1 MRKFFLPFH
10 KASIGEKEI
19 REVVDALGSGWIT
32 TGPKTKKFEEEFV
45 GCVGAKYGVAVNS
58 CTAAMHLALAA
69 IGIKEGDEVIVPVM
83 TFTATAEVVTY
94 FKATPVFIDCDS
106 DTLLMDVGSL
116 EEKITPKTKAII
128 PVHYAGQACDIDAI
142 LEIAQKHGIKVIWD
156 AAHSFPTEYK
166 GKMVGSFPDITCF
179 SFYATKTLAVGE
191 GGMAV
196 TDNKEYADQMRIL
209 SLHGMSKDAW
219 NRYSKEG
226 SWYYEIVAPGY
237 KYNLTDI
244 AAAIGLVQLSRR
256 GELLEKRQKIAQVY
270 RDAFQGMEELT
281 PLKLLSYGSM
291 AWHLFVIKLNLEKL
305 SIDRNRFISE
315 LNDRNIGSGVHFIP
329 LHLHP
334 YWKKAYGL
342 KESDFPTASAIYKQI
357 ISLPIFPDMA
367 DEDAGDVVS
376 AVKDIVSCYKKQL

>member
-1 MRKFFLPFH
+1 MRKDFLPFH

-19 REVVDALGSGWIT
+19 SEAVDSLRSGWIT
-32 TGPKTKKFEEEFV
+32 TGPKTKKFEEEFTRR
-45 GCVGAKYGVAVNS
+45 VGAKYGAAVNS

-106 DTLLMDVGSL
+106 DTLLMDVGLL

-142 LEIAQKHGIKVIWD
+142 LEIAQKYGIKVIWD

-179 SFYATKTLAVGE
+179 SFYATKTLAMGE

-196 TDNKEYADQMRIL
+196 TDNKEYADRMRIL
-209 SLHGMSKDAW
+209 SLHGMSKNAW

-256 GELLEKRQKIAQVY
+256 GKLLKKRQKIAQVY

-315 LNDRNIGSGVHFIP
+315 LNDRNIGSSVHFIP

-334 YWKKAYGL
+334 YWKEAYGL

>member
-106 DTLLMDVGSL
+106 DTLLMDVGLL

-142 LEIAQKHGIKVIWD
+142 LEIAQKYGIKVIWD

-179 SFYATKTLAVGE
+179 SFYATKTLAMGE

-196 TDNKEYADQMRIL
+196 TDNKEYADRMRIL
-209 SLHGMSKDAW
+209 SLHGMSKNAW

-256 GELLEKRQKIAQVY
+256 GKLLKKRQKIAQVY

-315 LNDRNIGSGVHFIP
+315 LNDRNIGSSVHFIP

-334 YWKKAYGL
+334 YWKEAYGL

>member
-106 DTLLMDVGSL
+106 DTLLMDVGLL

-142 LEIAQKHGIKVIWD
+142 LEIAQKYGIKVIWD

-196 TDNKEYADQMRIL
+196 TDNKEYADRMRIL
-209 SLHGMSKDAW
+209 SLHGMSKNAW

-256 GELLEKRQKIAQVY
+256 GKLLKKRQKIAQVY

-315 LNDRNIGSGVHFIP
+315 LNDRNIGSSVHFIP

-334 YWKKAYGL
+334 YWKEAYGL

>member
-32 TGPKTKKFEEEFV
+32 TGPKTKKFEEEFTRR
-45 GCVGAKYGVAVNS
+45 VGAKYGVAVNS

-106 DTLLMDVGSL
+106 DTLLMDVGLL

-142 LEIAQKHGIKVIWD
+142 LEIAQKYGIKVIWD

-179 SFYATKTLAVGE
+179 SFYATKTLAMGE

-196 TDNKEYADQMRIL
+196 TDNKEYADRMRIL
-209 SLHGMSKDAW
+209 SLHGMSKNAW

-256 GELLEKRQKIAQVY
+256 GKLLKKRQKIAQVY

-315 LNDRNIGSGVHFIP
+315 LNDRNIGSSVHFIP

-334 YWKKAYGL
+334 YWKEAYGL

>member
-1 MRKFFLPFH
+1 MRDTFLPFH
-10 KASIGEKEI
+10 KASIGKGEI
-19 REVVDALGSGWIT
+19 REVVDALNSGWIT
-32 TGPKTKKFEEEFV
+32 TGPKTKKFEEEFTRR
-45 GCVGAKYGVAVNS
+45 VGAKYGVAVNS

-69 IGIKEGDEVIVPVM
+69 IGTKEGDEVIVPVM

-94 FKATPVFIDCDS
+94 FKATPVFVDCDQ

-179 SFYATKTLAVGE
+179 SFYATKTLATGE

-244 AAAIGLVQLSRR
+244 AAAIGLVQLSRC
-256 GELLEKRQKIAQVY
+256 GELLEKRQKIVQVY
-270 RDAFQGMEELT
+270 RDAFQGMEELA
-281 PLKLLSYGSM
+281 PLKLLSYGNM

-305 SIDRNRFISE
+305 SINRNRFISE
-315 LNDRNIGSGVHFIP
+315 LKDRNIGSSVHFIP

-334 YWKKAYGL
+334 YWKEAYGL
-342 KESDFPTASAIYKQI
+342 KESDFPTASAVYKQI
-357 ISLPIFPDMA
+357 VSLPIFPDMA
-367 DEDAGDVVS
+367 DEDTGDVVS

>member
-10 KASIGEKEI
+10 KASIGDREI
-19 REVVDALGSGWIT
+19 REVADALSSGWIT
-32 TGPKTKKFEEEFV
+32 TGPKTKKFEEEFTRR
-45 GCVGAKYGVAVNS
+45 VGAKYGVAVNS

-83 TFTATAEVVTY
+83 TFTATAEVVVY

-106 DTLLMDVGSL
+106 DTLLMDVGLL

-179 SFYATKTLAVGE
+179 SFYATKTLATGE

-244 AAAIGLVQLSRR
+244 AAAIGLVQLSRH
-256 GELLEKRQKIAQVY
+256 GELLKKRQKIAQVY

-281 PLKLLSYGSM
+281 PLKLLSYGNM

-305 SIDRNRFISE
+305 SINRNRFISE
-315 LNDRNIGSGVHFIP
+315 LKDRNIGSSVHFIP

-334 YWKKAYGL
+334 YWKEAYGL
-342 KESDFPTASAIYKQI
+342 KESDFPMASAVYKQI
-357 ISLPIFPDMA
+357 VSLPIFPDMT

>member
-10 KASIGEKEI
+10 KASIGDREI
-19 REVVDALGSGWIT
+19 REVADALSSGWIT
-32 TGPKTKKFEEEFV
+32 TGPKTKKFEEGFIN
-45 GCVGAKYGVAVNS
+45 CVGAKYGVAVSS

-142 LEIAQKHGIKVIWD
+142 LEIAHKHGIKVIWD

-166 GKMVGSFPDITCF
+166 SKMVGSFPDITCF
-179 SFYATKTLAVGE
+179 SFYATKTLATGE

-209 SLHGMSKDAW
+209 SLHGMSKDVW

-256 GELLEKRQKIAQVY
+256 GELLKKRQKIAQVY

-281 PLKLLSYGSM
+281 PLKLLSYGNM

-315 LNDRNIGSGVHFIP
+315 LKDRNIGSSVHFIP

-334 YWKKAYGL
+334 YWKEAYGL
-342 KESDFPTASAIYKQI
+342 KESDFPTASAVYKQI
-357 ISLPIFPDMA
+357 VSLPIFPDMA
-367 DEDAGDVVS
+367 DEDTGDVVS